1 MPPPALELGG
11 AFPGRVYA
19 RKAINTD
26 TPHTTVSIEPHRD
39 TVKGSQESMSLS
51 LDRL

>member
-26 TPHTTVSIEPHRD
+26 TPHTTVTFETHRN
-39 TVKGSQESMSLS
+39 TVDG
-51 LDRL
+51 